1 MHNIYPYNINL
12 MIEFSSETIVNICIM
27 ACTVA
32 IIANIDDKKL
42 KYFFLNQTFS
52 KLILFNGINFQENIR
67 VFFFFFGKVIY
78 IGDYSHC
85 VVHIKNI
92 FCTDGGRRGAKSRS
106 CRWSRGNTGVLLLPT
121 TGNRQRQRS
130 LYSGRDSSF
139 SGSYVAREIRICYN
153 QK

>member
-67 VFFFFFGKVIY
+67 VFFCFVWK
-78 IGDYSHC
+78 SH
-85 VVHIKNI
+85 
-92 FCTDGGRRGAKSRS
+92 
-106 CRWSRGNTGVLLLPT
+106 
-121 TGNRQRQRS
+121 
-130 LYSGRDSSF
+130 LYWGL
-139 SGSYVAREIRICYN
+139 
-153 QK
+153 